1 MRVES
6 LALLKSGFSSFELFK
21 RETCEAVEW
30 FLIHDYKIN
39 WYFERNYLPLSQISF
54 SICRVDPN
62 CRIGIGEGF
71 SKFPKLH
78 TQNQFGCRS
87 SLYLVEAGGTL
98 EEVFLCGFAGTVQDN
113 GLVKSSQGSV
123 IVLIYEKTASLL
135 ELRLCLHCLLFVA

>member
-1 MRVES
+1 MPFS
-6 LALLKSGFSSFELFK
+6 KAALAVSNSSREKHARLNGFN
-21 RETCEAVEW
+21 TCKN
-30 FLIHDYKIN
+30 FN

-123 IVLIYEKTASLL
+123 IVLIHEKTASLL